1 MSQSYS
7 SSSNWSHRYVIIS
20 AFITVFII
28 IFFMYTK
35 FTSKAGYKYNRFL
48 QPKSKC
54 DLYCSENYQI
64 SKEKCHWYFLNYTP
78 SSWESMWYNN
88 IKTFQGNV
96 CERLSDAN
104 NVNKTIL
111 AMQRLIDLQKFGRKK
126 TDDRKDKNDELL
138 SKMFYRQRCID
149 SRTGAFSDVA
159 EVSQLI
165 EPLIGLL
172 RDPLTVCSPLP
183 ASIVPPSL
191 YDGAILLSRRNLLLS
206 VSAPYY
212 ISSLMQEHQ
221 TTSTTDFML
230 NNFNGNLPLWM
241 YKRSKINQSNVK
253 VETGDRKNI
262 LFDLGSGSFGP
273 PDADISDTST
283 RWFYEYY
290 KRFGLQFDRII
301 AFEAASIDPNIAWK
315 QSPEDIFPIYTLINT
330 GCTVNGTTNPW
341 VTLQRIA
348 KAHDYVVVKIDIDSF
363 DIENILVNQV
373 LNDSNIHSLIDELF
387 FEHHVSVKEM
397 LAYWRPPPG
406 TLEDSYILFTKLRQ
420 LGIRMHSWP

>member
-1 MSQSYS
+1 
-7 SSSNWSHRYVIIS
+7 
-20 AFITVFII
+20 
-28 IFFMYTK
+28 MYTK